1 MAQATSR
8 MTRALI
14 QRAVRAGAN
23 AEEAVRDFCADGRQ
37 AVVAFDRDVDRLH
50 LDDSDYRKEVDTSGL
65 WQVQAFAQRI
75 ADAVE
80 ALQTG
85 RSA

>member
-23 AEEAVRDFCADGRQ
+23 AEESVRDFCADGRQ

-50 LDDSDYRKEVDTSGL
+50 LDDSDYRKEVDASGL

-85 RSA
+85 RAR